1 MKVSL
6 ELNKGFVAGEVAR
19 DKIKR
24 YFSGNTTLTGFGFLL
39 IFLQIYKTFYV
50 NDQVYAVFRH
60 AMLFLTMLL
69 SLSLITKA
77 SKYVTY
83 GLMLVALLLNIACYT
98 LKISDDP
105 AIDRL
110 ADRDEMVEIAARG
123 LMDGKNPWTLSTQ
136 LGTGFTVGPASV
148 LIAIPA
154 VLFFGKIN
162 ILSFVFYI
170 LLTCYLLYNDYKNK
184 NESFIVAGLIMLNGS
199 FYLQNAMYYSLDE
212 HFFPVLYFVVAY
224 ELCIRNRSFGA
235 GLVLSLTYLSRLSWT
250 LPLLTFLMFYGV
262 HWESDFR
269 HVRSLLTGLLI
280 GSVIILFPFLVI
292 VGPSSLAA
300 NNSFLTNMQLAGA
313 GGVIDANSIMSYLD
327 HAGTVYGIKSSYLKS
342 LTALGV
348 MVSLMVIAYRYA
360 RLQSLFL
367 YLGFS
372 SLLSFTVIHC
382 PLKPTDYA
390 LAIVLPGII
399 HISQCCNINIHKE
412 YS

>member
-1 MKVSL
+1 MKVPL
-6 ELNKGFVAGEVAR
+6 ELNEGFVAGEVAG

-24 YFSGNTTLTGFGFLL
+24 YYSSNTALTGFGFLL
-39 IFLQIYKTFYV
+39 IFLQIYKSFYV
-50 NDQVYAVFRH
+50 NDQAYAVFRH
-60 AMLFLTMLL
+60 AMLFLSMLL
-69 SLSLITKA
+69 SLSLIAKA

-83 GLMLVALLLNIACYT
+83 GLMLAVLLLNIASYT

-123 LMDGKNPWTLSTQ
+123 LLDGKNPWTLSTQ
-136 LGTGFTVGPASV
+136 LGTGFTIGPASV

-162 ILSFVFYI
+162 ILSFAFYI
-170 LLTCYLLYNDYKNK
+170 LLTCYLLYNDYI
-184 NESFIVAGLIMLNGS
+184 NENQTFIIAGLIMLNGS
-199 FYLQNAMYYSLDE
+199 FFLQNSMFFSLDE
-212 HFFPVLYFVVAY
+212 HFFPVLYFVAAY
-224 ELCIRNRSFGA
+224 ELCRRNRSFGA

-262 HWESDFR
+262 QWKSD
-269 HVRSLLTGLLI
+269 VRRVRLLSGLLI

-300 NNSFLTNMQLAGA
+300 NNSFHTNMYLAGH
-313 GGVIDANSIMSYLD
+313 GGVIDANYLMSYLN
-327 HAGTVYGIKSSYLKS
+327 HASTVYGINSSYLKA

-348 MVSLMVIAYRYA
+348 MVSLMVFAYRYA
-360 RLQSLFL
+360 RVQSLFL

-382 PLKPTDYA
+382 PLQSADYA

-399 HISQCCNINIHKE
+399 HISQCCNINVHKE
-412 YS
+412 YA